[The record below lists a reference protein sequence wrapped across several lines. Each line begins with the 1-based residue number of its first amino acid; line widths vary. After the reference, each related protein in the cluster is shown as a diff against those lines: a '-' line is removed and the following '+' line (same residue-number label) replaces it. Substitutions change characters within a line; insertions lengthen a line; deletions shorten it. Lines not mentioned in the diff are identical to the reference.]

1 MGPVGATSPF
11 RVGDALAIAVGGEL
25 RLVEVVTIVE
35 GRLVCADATDQRRRV
50 LHVSVVDA
58 ERRAEKARLS

>member
-1 MGPVGATSPF
+1 MATVAAPAPF

-25 RLVEVVTIVE
+25 RLVEVVTIVD

-50 LHVSVVDA
+50 LSVRVEDA

>member
-1 MGPVGATSPF
+1 MDASTTSTPF